1 MTSSEQPASE
11 PTKKIWTGARVALA
25 ALTFSLLAIALSAS
39 CNPTDSSRVGSR
51 DAPVAPAA
59 TPTAAAANPVATP
72 RQSTEPAPPAQAAT
86 PVSLPD
92 ELYNAA
98 LTSLDGKSLRLSDFK
113 GKVVILNLW
122 ATWCGPCR
130 REIPDFIKIQEDYKG
145 RGLEVLGVTSEDDR
159 NTAESVKEFVKE
171 FKINYKVVWVDAA
184 AWEAFLA
191 PRYSIPQTYVLDQ
204 NGQLLQ
210 KFVGYSPQVAVL
222 ARGIADRALNEA
234 QTGGRKDDAAK

>member
-11 PTKKIWTGARVALA
+11 PIKKIWTGGRVALA

-39 CNPTDSSRVGSR
+39 CNPTDSTRDGSLNAPR
-51 DAPVAPAA
+51 APVAAPS
-59 TPTAAAANPVATP
+59 TAANPAAPP
-72 RQSTEPAPPAQAAT
+72 RQATNAAPSAPSSPA
-86 PVSLPD
+86 SLPD
-92 ELYNAA
+92 EMYNAA
-98 LTSLDGKSLRLSDFK
+98 LTTLDGKSLRLADFK

-145 RGLEVLGVTSEDDR
+145 RGVEVLGVTSEDER
-159 NTAESVKEFVKE
+159 NTAASVKEFVKE
-171 FKINYKVVWVDAA
+171 FKINYKVVWVDQDGWAS
-184 AWEAFLA
+184 FLE

-222 ARGIADRALNEA
+222 ARSIADRALSQGA
-234 QTGGRKDDAAK
+234 SGAGKDDAAK

>member
-1 MTSSEQPASE
+1 MTFSEQPASE
-11 PTKKIWTGARVALA
+11 PTKKIWTGARLALA

-39 CNPTDSSRVGSR
+39 CNPTDSSRKGSG
-51 DAPVAPAA
+51 DAPSAPVATATVANPAA
-59 TPTAAAANPVATP
+59 PPRAAT
-72 RQSTEPAPPAQAAT
+72 TPAPPVSSAPT
-86 PVSLPD
+86 PLP
-92 ELYNAA
+92 EGMYNAA
-98 LTSLDGKSLRLSDFK
+98 LTSLDGKPLRLSDYK

-145 RGLEVLGVTSEDDR
+145 RGVEVLGVTSEDER

-171 FKINYKVVWVDAA
+171 FEINYKVVWVDAKG
-184 AWEAFLA
+184 WEAFLA

-204 NGQLLQ
+204 SGQLLQ

-234 QTGGRKDDAAK
+234 QNSGSKDATAK